1 MVVSLE
7 LTHIDFKAKE
17 PDFKPS
23 CYYTN
28 TKAREINDSKIIA
41 IDYYYLEKLFK
52 WFTEYWMLVEMLV
65 MLGKEWPTLAIWWK
79 QLTLNSNQIH
89 FKNEYL
95 GKPSWACLSHRSLED
110 GTRVQQIIIG
120 YFVAPISHIFN
131 YRWNVTLV

>member
-52 WFTEYWMLVEMLV
+52 WFTEY
-65 MLGKEWPTLAIWWK
+65 
-79 QLTLNSNQIH
+79 
-89 FKNEYL
+89 
-95 GKPSWACLSHRSLED
+95 
-110 GTRVQQIIIG
+110 
-120 YFVAPISHIFN
+120 
-131 YRWNVTLV
+131 